1 VYHEDRLTVIKPC
14 MTVSGRVTGVR
25 PEEDGD
31 SHVYLTL
38 DAPYSTSLNLSSLL
52 LEIVP
57 ADKPGCTPGK
67 PPRPPS
73 GSYDYGIC
81 TGADEADPA
90 TGSHVTVTGPYV
102 FDHNHGWNEIH
113 PVWRISLTSAP
124 AVGSTPGSTPTTNAV
139 PSPISSTTAPARDA
153 QKGVTIIS
161 VTPSVDAGA
170 GASLVAQ
177 ASPKASCDLGVTL
190 PSGRHNTAQGLGP
203 GTADAAG
210 RVQWT
215 WQTGNRTK
223 SGTATAT
230 VTCGSASATTTFLF
244 VR

>member
-1 VYHEDRLTVIKPC
+1 
-14 MTVSGRVTGVR
+14 MTVSGKVTEVR

-31 SHVYLTL
+31 SHVYLAL
-38 DAPYSTSLNLSSLL
+38 DGPPSTSLKLSSLL

-81 TGADEADPA
+81 TGANEADPA
-90 TGSHVTVTGPYV
+90 VGSHVTVTGPYV

-113 PVWRISLTSAP
+113 PVWHISTATSAP
-124 AVGSTPGSTPTTNAV
+124 AGGEPTPMTHAT
-139 PSPISSTTAPARDA
+139 PSPISPTTTPARGG
-153 QKGVTIIS
+153 QNGVSIIP

-170 GASLVAQ
+170 GARLVAQ
-177 ASPKASCDLGVTL
+177 TSPKASCDLAVTL
-190 PSGRHNTAQGLGP
+190 PSGRHRTAQGLGP
-203 GTADAAG
+203 ATADASG
-210 RVQWT
+210 RVQWN

-244 VR
+244 TR